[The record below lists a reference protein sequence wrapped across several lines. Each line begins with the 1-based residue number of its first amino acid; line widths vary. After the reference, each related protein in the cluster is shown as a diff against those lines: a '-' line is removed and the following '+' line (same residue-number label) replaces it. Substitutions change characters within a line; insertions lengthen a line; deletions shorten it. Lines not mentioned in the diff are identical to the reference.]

1 MATIFTKIINGEIP
15 FENKAVKQ
23 QTAFVSDFPYFDT
36 GATLHYTTN
45 NGDYICLGVVDN
57 SEELKEYY
65 LKTAS
70 EEDIKET
77 VIVTDSI
84 IKVNDSIKIKVEHL
98 DSIKNAKVIEVQTL
112 DNDSTLKLFY
122 KLVSE

>member
-1 MATIFTKIINGEIP
+1 MIDNIKKFFIGLCYVVGCYLVILAVVIIYSYSKKIIN
-15 FENKAVKQ
+15 N
-23 QTAFVSDFPYFDT
+23 
-36 GATLHYTTN
+36 
-45 NGDYICLGVVDN
+45 
-57 SEELKEYY
+57 
-65 LKTAS
+65 
-70 EEDIKET
+70 EEDIKENVT
-77 VIVTDSI
+77 ITDSI

>member
-1 MATIFTKIINGEIP
+1 MIDNIKRFFIGLSYVAGCYLVIFAVVIIYSYSKKIIN
-15 FENKAVKQ
+15 N
-23 QTAFVSDFPYFDT
+23 
-36 GATLHYTTN
+36 
-45 NGDYICLGVVDN
+45 
-57 SEELKEYY
+57 
-65 LKTAS
+65 
-70 EEDIKET
+70 EEDIKENIT
-77 VIVTDSI
+77 ITDSI

>member
-1 MATIFTKIINGEIP
+1 MIDNIKRFFIGLCYVVGCYLVVLAVVIIYSYSKKIINNE
-15 FENKAVKQ
+15 
-23 QTAFVSDFPYFDT
+23 DT
-36 GATLHYTTN
+36 
-45 NGDYICLGVVDN
+45 
-57 SEELKEYY
+57 
-65 LKTAS
+65 
-70 EEDIKET
+70 IKEN
-77 VIVTDSI
+77 VTIADSI

>member
-1 MATIFTKIINGEIP
+1 MI
-15 FENKAVKQ
+15 
-23 QTAFVSDFPYFDT
+23 D
-36 GATLHYTTN
+36 
-45 NGDYICLGVVDN
+45 
-57 SEELKEYY
+57 
-65 LKTAS
+65 
-70 EEDIKET
+70 DIKKFFIGLCYIAGCYL
-77 VIVTDSI
+77 VILGLIITYKYSKKLINNEDTIKENVILTDSI

>member
-1 MATIFTKIINGEIP
+1 MIDDIKKFFIGLCYSAGCYLVVLAVVVIYNYSRKIINNEDTVK
-15 FENKAVKQ
+15 ENITIA
-23 QTAFVSDFPYFDT
+23 
-36 GATLHYTTN
+36 
-45 NGDYICLGVVDN
+45 
-57 SEELKEYY
+57 
-65 LKTAS
+65 
-70 EEDIKET
+70 
-77 VIVTDSI
+77 DSI

>member
-1 MATIFTKIINGEIP
+1 MIDNIKRFFIGLCYVAGCYLVGLAVVIIYSYSKKIINNEDTVK
-15 FENKAVKQ
+15 EN
-23 QTAFVSDFPYFDT
+23 
-36 GATLHYTTN
+36 
-45 NGDYICLGVVDN
+45 
-57 SEELKEYY
+57 
-65 LKTAS
+65 
-70 EEDIKET
+70 

>member
-1 MATIFTKIINGEIP
+1 MIDDIKKFFIGLCYSAGCYLVVLVVVIIYNYSRKIINNESNTK
-15 FENKAVKQ
+15 EN
-23 QTAFVSDFPYFDT
+23 
-36 GATLHYTTN
+36 
-45 NGDYICLGVVDN
+45 
-57 SEELKEYY
+57 
-65 LKTAS
+65 
-70 EEDIKET
+70 
-77 VIVTDSI
+77 VTIADSI

>member
-1 MATIFTKIINGEIP
+1 MIDNIKRFFIGLCYVVGCYLVILAVVIIYSYSKKIINNE
-15 FENKAVKQ
+15 A
-23 QTAFVSDFPYFDT
+23 
-36 GATLHYTTN
+36 
-45 NGDYICLGVVDN
+45 
-57 SEELKEYY
+57 
-65 LKTAS
+65 
-70 EEDIKET
+70 DIKEN
-77 VIVTDSI
+77 VTIADSI

>member
-1 MATIFTKIINGEIP
+1 MIDNIKRFFIGLCYVVGCYLIIIAVVIVYIYGKKIIN
-15 FENKAVKQ
+15 N
-23 QTAFVSDFPYFDT
+23 
-36 GATLHYTTN
+36 
-45 NGDYICLGVVDN
+45 
-57 SEELKEYY
+57 
-65 LKTAS
+65 
-70 EEDIKET
+70 EEDIKEN

-84 IKVNDSIKIKVEHL
+84 IKVNDSIKIKLEHL

>member
-1 MATIFTKIINGEIP
+1 MIDDIKKFFIGLCYSAGCYLVVLAVVIIYNYSRKIINNEDSVK
-15 FENKAVKQ
+15 ENV
-23 QTAFVSDFPYFDT
+23 T
-36 GATLHYTTN
+36 
-45 NGDYICLGVVDN
+45 
-57 SEELKEYY
+57 
-65 LKTAS
+65 
-70 EEDIKET
+70 
-77 VIVTDSI
+77 VTDSI